1 MNNFIKELRDL
12 TKKEKTYTSS
22 EIEVRV
28 KDNINNKSSKE
39 LFIYLR
45 EEESDPNLYEHP
57 TARIKATNIED
68 SEDFIEY
75 RLHGMPGGRAGF
87 GGYIYPKGLDKNQM
101 KFYSFN
107 DFWYASFG
115 EIISYQRKFTI
126 DELKGILQIF
136 RARMEDAKYQ
146 CLYEVKYKDSFD
158 GIRDFKGSKYF
169 GGTMQGETRQFDQI
183 EGEDNIKLEESFT
196 IYDTISDINI
206 KIGQGDL
213 IKLGECYGGTRT
225 ESSDDSPF
233 ELINVYS
240 VFKKSRVY
248 DEPYFT
254 KDALSKIVKKREKE
268 RGI

>member
-28 KDNINNKSSKE
+28 KENINNKSSKE

-45 EEESDPNLYEHP
+45 EEESDPNLYEHS

-75 RLHGMPGGRAGF
+75 RLHGMPGGRVGF

-101 KFYSFN
+101 KFYSFG
-107 DFWYASFG
+107 DFWYAFFG
-115 EIISYQRKFTI
+115 EIISYQRKFTT
-126 DELKGILQIF
+126 DELKGFLQIF

-146 CLYEVKYKDSFD
+146 CLYEVKYKDSFE
-158 GIRDFKGSKYF
+158 GMRKFSGSKYF
-169 GGTMQGETRQFDQI
+169 AGAMIDETRQFNQI
-183 EGEDNIKLEESFT
+183 EGQDNIELEEVFT
-196 IYDTISDINI
+196 MFNTISDINI
-206 KIGQGDL
+206 KTGQGDS
-213 IKLGECYGGTRT
+213 IKIGECYGGTRT
-225 ESSDDSPF
+225 ESSNDSPF

-254 KDALSKIVKKREKE
+254 KEALSKIIKREKE